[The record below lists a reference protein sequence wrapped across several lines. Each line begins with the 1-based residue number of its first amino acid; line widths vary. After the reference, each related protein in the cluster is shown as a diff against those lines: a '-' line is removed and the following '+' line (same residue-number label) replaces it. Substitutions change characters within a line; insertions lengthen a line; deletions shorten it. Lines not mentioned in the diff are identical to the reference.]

1 MQEVF
6 SLVYYLH
13 WSRDE
18 ILNLP
23 IPERRRYL
31 ELLTEQLEREQP
43 QDPNRLT

>member
-6 SLVYYLH
+6 SLAYYLH
-13 WSRDE
+13 WSREE

-31 ELLTEQLEREQP
+31 QLLAEQLEREQP

>member
-6 SLVYYLH
+6 SLAYYLH
-13 WSRDE
+13 WSRDD
-18 ILNLP
+18 ILSLP

-31 ELLTEQLEREQP
+31 QLLAEQLEREQP